1 MKEKKTKIATNTSS
15 GAEKVEVVEKQIK
28 NKADG
33 AAKRTAQ
40 HAKEVAQ
47 KAKAESEKAEAR
59 VEKALKKQE
68 EKARRKAEREQQRRE
83 REQREEELRRERA
96 HARANK
102 LQARSKEQQR
112 RKEEREEKRKRAAER
127 RKENGRKRENNSGWI
142 AAVVSL
148 GAVTLGLT
156 TAVALG
162 AMEMKKMK
170 DGANAAYRSTTYELV
185 GIMGHVDDDL
195 DRVRIAATPQQQD
208 RILTDL
214 LVQTRMAELDLEK
227 LPLSPETNRNVTKFI
242 NDVGDACERMLA
254 KLRNGEQ
261 LSERDVALLQRFYEI
276 NHTMR
281 EKVETFADHLS
292 DEEIAAFLKKGK
304 GMIADTM
311 QELEKLTMPENG
323 NVMDKMRETGEKIK
337 EKMDEAGDK
346 IKEKMDEIGDKVQGK
361 MDEAKEKMDG
371 AGMER
376 NKKMPTSENRREPK
390 IDTAQ
395 AEKLCHQYFADYSIQ
410 EFDCI
415 GETVCKDFTA
425 YNVQGHDDK
434 GTLLFAEIDN
444 QTGALIRFDYF
455 EDCNQETFDL
465 QNAQTIAQQFLQKL
479 GYENMS
485 AMRFRENGTDN
496 DFTFVYTVDDVAFY
510 PDTVRV
516 KVCRTRGVVTAFDA
530 SKYIQNHQ
538 QRTVPTTKISQK
550 TAQEKL
556 HEGVEVLSSRLAV
569 VKTLRGER
577 TAYEFLCSY
586 GEQKYLIYTDA
597 NTGAEIS
604 IVNLKNVN

>member
-1 MKEKKTKIATNTSS
+1 MKEKKTKIAANTSS
-15 GAEKVEVVEKQIK
+15 GAEKVEVVEKEIK
-28 NKADG
+28 KKADN
-33 AAKRTAQ
+33 AAKKTAE
-40 HAKEVAQ
+40 HAKAVAK
-47 KAKAESEKAEAR
+47 KAKDESEKAAER

-68 EKARRKAEREQQRRE
+68 EKARKKAEREQQKRE
-83 REQREEELRRERA
+83 REQRLEELRRERA
-96 HARANK
+96 HARANQ
-102 LQARSKEQQR
+102 LQARSKEKA
-112 RKEEREEKRKRAAER
+112 RKKAEREERRKRASER
-127 RKENGRKRENNSGWI
+127 RKEHGHKRDNNSGWI

-148 GAVTLGLT
+148 GVVTLGLT
-156 TAVALG
+156 TAVTLG
-162 AMEMKKMK
+162 AMEMNKFN
-170 DGANAAYRSTTYELV
+170 DVANAAYRSATYELV

-195 DRVRIAATPQQQD
+195 DRVRIAATPEQQS

-214 LVQTRMAELDLEK
+214 LVQTRLAELDLEK
-227 LPLSPETNRNVTKFI
+227 LPMSPDKAGNVTKFI
-242 NDVGDACERMLA
+242 NDVGDACERMLS
-254 KLRNGEQ
+254 KLRNGEK

-276 NHTMR
+276 NHSMR
-281 EKVETFADHLS
+281 DKVENFADNLS
-292 DEEIAAFLKKGK
+292 DNDITSFMKKGE

-323 NVMDKMRETGEKIK
+323 GMMDKMRKAGEDVK
-337 EKMDEAGDK
+337 EKMEDAGEKMKEKMNEAGDK
-346 IKEKMDEIGDKVQGK
+346 IQDKMDEWKD
-361 MDEAKEKMDG
+361 KMDG
-371 AGMER
+371 AGMQR
-376 NKKMPTSENRREPK
+376 NEKMPPFEHRREAK
-390 IDTAQ
+390 IDTAE

-410 EFDCI
+410 QFDCI

-444 QTGALIRFDYF
+444 QTGALVRFDYF
-455 EDCNQETFDL
+455 EDCNQETFDTE
-465 QNAQTIAQQFLQKL
+465 NAETIAKQFLQKL

-496 DFTFVYTVDDVAFY
+496 DFTFVYTADDVAFY

-530 SKYIQNHQ
+530 SKYIKNHK
-538 QRTVPTTKISQK
+538 QRTAPTAKISQK

-556 HEGVEVLSSRLAV
+556 HDGLEVLSSRLTV
-569 VKTLRGER
+569 VETLRGER
-577 TAYEFLCSY
+577 TAYEFMCGF
-586 GEQKYLIYTDA
+586 GEEKYLIYTDA